1 MASDTRSK
9 TIVAPGIDLLYEF
22 LNNYGLPLLIL
33 CVLASLGMF
42 LWNVTTF
49 IPGAMWSVPK

>member
-1 MASDTRSK
+1 MASDMRSK

-22 LNNYGLPLLIL
+22 LSNYGLPLLIVS
-33 CVLASLGMF
+33 VLTTLGLF

-49 IPGAMWSVPK
+49 IPGAMWSIPK